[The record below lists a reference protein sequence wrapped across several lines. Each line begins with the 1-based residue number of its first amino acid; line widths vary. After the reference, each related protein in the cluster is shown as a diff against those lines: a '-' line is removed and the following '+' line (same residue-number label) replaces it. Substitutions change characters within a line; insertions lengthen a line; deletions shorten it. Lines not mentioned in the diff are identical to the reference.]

1 MTGKEARKLRSA
13 RIKEEI
19 ESEAPAYDDDFY
31 KWTTIGEKI
40 PFLFCFFSRL
50 QGRVD
55 RMEGSIAPLAHKID
69 IVLSR
74 LDSVFKKR
82 KLKKEDLE
90 KIFNG
95 IVSNEEGML

>member
-1 MTGKEARKLRSA
+1 
-13 RIKEEI
+13 
-19 ESEAPAYDDDFY
+19 
-31 KWTTIGEKI
+31 
-40 PFLFCFFSRL
+40 
-50 QGRVD
+50 
-55 RMEGSIAPLAHKID
+55 MEGSIAPLAHKID